1 MRCMYSI
8 FLRKNR
14 EGCPNISKKPFQDF
28 FMHLP
33 LLGPFTYYNIV
44 PLLGACK
51 SQLGGLIFLAVV
63 FLKLMVYMKYL
74 FSSVIHPLVLA
85 LVVVVVVRLLW
96 LWLWLLLLLSSACP
110 IFSNIQIRN
119 AVRSKCLT
127 QVGTR
132 CHDSLGEHLFQGSTL
147 TP

>member
-1 MRCMYSI
+1 MYSI

-51 SQLGGLIFLAVV
+51 SQLGGTYIFGCCVFKTYGLHEIFIFICDSSSCFGFGCCGCCAVV
-63 FLKLMVYMKYL
+63 V
-74 FSSVIHPLVLA
+74 VDVVD
-85 LVVVVVVRLLW
+85 VVVVVV
-96 LWLWLLLLLSSACP
+96 
-110 IFSNIQIRN
+110 
-119 AVRSKCLT
+119 VVVV
-127 QVGTR
+127 VGVG
-132 CHDSLGEHLFQGSTL
+132 CEVVVGVVVVAKKNDGVPAFFWH
-147 TP
+147 P